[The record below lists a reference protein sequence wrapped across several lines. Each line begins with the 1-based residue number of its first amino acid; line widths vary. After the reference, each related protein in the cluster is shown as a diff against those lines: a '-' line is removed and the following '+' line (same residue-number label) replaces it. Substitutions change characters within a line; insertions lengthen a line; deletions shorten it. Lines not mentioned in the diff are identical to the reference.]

1 MVNKKTKKRRV
12 NINGRNDTKKRRG
25 NINGKITKKKSYQR
39 LKKTQKGGGW
49 WWSKNKTPVFT
60 LYDKDGK
67 NEITDFK
74 TMQESLYELLSKHY
88 KDVIF
93 DIPVYVGV
101 PPLNFKT
108 HTPPGLGMDAIEADL
123 KDKQP
128 NIFKKPTEHHFDAG
142 MVEIESTPF
151 NRDTTWGRLYL
162 YCNRCEFK
170 KENKESVFKV
180 YIFYIIVT
188 KDKIYE
194 LPAYIN
200 IPVDIPVDKVSLV
213 TLTNK
218 LNALIILNLKDTSV
232 KRNEHVCS
240 REGILWN
247 DVEKFNCNLNF
258 IQYSSMYIYDNK
270 NTYEQLPN
278 VSSTNNKL
286 AIDKDEQL
294 DSYKNIIFNNNKTD
308 TDPDTDTDTDNVE
321 EYFDENNNYITGKHI
336 GEGLKQ
342 NPVKTRYL
350 NDKKYSNN
358 KENKYKIG
366 KGVSLV
372 II

>member
-188 KDKIYE
+188 EDYIYE

-213 TLTNK
+213 TLTVK
-218 LNALIILNLKDTSV
+218 LNYLNLKDTSV

-240 REGILWN
+240 REGIHWN
-247 DVEKFNCNLNF
+247 DVKVLNCNLNF
-258 IQYSSMYIYDNK
+258 IQYSSMYIYNNK

-278 VSSTNNKL
+278 VSATNNKP
-286 AIDKDEQL
+286 AIDNENTR
-294 DSYKNIIFNNNKTD
+294 YNFNFNNNNE
-308 TDPDTDTDTDNVE
+308 TDTDNVE
-321 EYFDENNNYITGKHI
+321 EYFDENNNYITGEHI
-336 GEGLKQ
+336 GGGWKQ
-342 NPVKTRYL
+342 KPVKTRYL
-350 NDKKYSNN
+350 NDKKYSIN
-358 KENKYKIG
+358 KENNYKIG
-366 KGVSLV
+366 KDVSLV
-372 II
+372 DDL

>member
-1 MVNKKTKKRRV
+1 MVNKKTKNRRV

-60 LYDKDGK
+60 LYD
-67 NEITDFK
+67 NNNLNNLNTDFK
-74 TMQESLYELLSKHY
+74 TMQESLYKLISERY
-88 KDVIF
+88 KTFIF
-93 DIPVYVGV
+93 DIPVSVGV
-101 PPLNFKT
+101 PSLYFKT
-108 HTPPGLGMDAIEADL
+108 PTTPVFNMVEIEAGL

-142 MVEIESTPF
+142 MVYLLTTPL
-151 NRDTTWGRLYL
+151 NRGPTWGRLYL
-162 YCNRCEFK
+162 YCNQCEFK

-188 KDKIYE
+188 KDYIYE

-200 IPVDIPVDKVSLV
+200 IPVDIPVDKVSLG

-218 LNALIILNLKDTSV
+218 LNDLKNNLKDLNNRYYVCDRSGIRLNPV
-232 KRNEHVCS
+232 K
-240 REGILWN
+240 
-247 DVEKFNCNLNF
+247 KFNCRLHF
-258 IQYSSMYIYDNK
+258 IRFSSMYIYDNK
-270 NTYEQLPN
+270 NTDTNTYDISSR
-278 VSSTNNKL
+278 VSSTNNNPATDNETTL
-286 AIDKDEQL
+286 YNL
-294 DSYKNIIFNNNKTD
+294 NFNNTE
-308 TDPDTDTDTDNVE
+308 TDTDTVE
-321 EYFDENNNYITGKHI
+321 EFFDDNNNYITGEHI
-336 GEGLKQ
+336 GEGRKQ
-342 NPVKTRYL
+342 NPIKTRYL

-366 KGVSLV
+366 RNVSFEDDSS
-372 II
+372 